1 VHAPLAV
8 NPHSCGESNL
18 RQARHQDDPAG
29 GSGGRVM
36 CRGFK
41 DPRIQG
47 LEDSRIKDSRVQGL
61 LFRDYIAGGN
71 WHGSLDV
78 ESRPGDEWH
87 RAGTRRM
94 FCRAVGAVSL

>member
-1 VHAPLAV
+1 
-8 NPHSCGESNL
+8 
-18 RQARHQDDPAG
+18 
-29 GSGGRVM
+29 M

-41 DPRIQG
+41 DLRVQGFKDLRIQG
-47 LEDSRIKDSRVQGL
+47 SKDV
-61 LFRDYIAGGN
+61 LFRNYIAGGN

-94 FCRAVGAVSL
+94 FCKAVGAVSL

>member
-1 VHAPLAV
+1 
-8 NPHSCGESNL
+8 
-18 RQARHQDDPAG
+18 
-29 GSGGRVM
+29 M

-47 LEDSRIKDSRVQGL
+47 LEDSRIKDSRIKDSRVQGL
-61 LFRDYIAGGN
+61 LFRDCIAGGN

-94 FCRAVGAVSL
+94 FCKAVGAVSL